1 MTLRKVT
8 DWFFASEKPTK
19 SNYVAPAHALDV
31 GPVID
36 GYPAYLRVWH
46 DEKDRRLK
54 MELRNF
60 PGRLISLDERIIFP
74 LAQALIE
81 LHTLHVVYRQ
91 PALSQAPTP
100 EEK

>member
-8 DWFFASEKPTK
+8 DWFFAPEKPTK

-54 MELRNF
+54 IELRNF
-60 PGRLISLDERIIFP
+60 PGRLISFDDQIIFP

-81 LHTLHVVYRQ
+81 LHTLHAVYHQ
-91 PALSQAPTP
+91 STLPQATTP